1 MTGSSP
7 TLAHVPGVSTLII
20 RQCLNIGEAYHL
32 DMGRL
37 LKELN
42 LQEEVLSQPD
52 GWLSAADTERMLRLA
67 LSHIRNPLTGLDAAP
82 HINLATLGVLGY
94 VSQTSSTLQDLI
106 INTQRF
112 ERLLSDVGTTSL
124 QQHPGASH
132 WQWVCSLQD
141 PLVSRHVTE
150 CVIGCW
156 SVMLKLMQPMKAPA
170 LLAVHFSHALPDAAL
185 HGRYMRFFGCPVHFG
200 QASNALILSPLALQ
214 QPLLLANPN
223 VHRALEEHALRLLE
237 ARRREA
243 NLVDCVSALLA
254 QEIEQGQQP
263 VRDRIAES
271 LGMSARSLH
280 RKLEESGHSFRGLLD
295 TVRLEIAR
303 RSLQHSDTPVGMV
316 AQQLGFQESQSFIR
330 WFRRQV
336 GTTPGEFRQQK
347 SAGDASA
354 P

>member
-7 TLAHVPGVSTLII
+7 LTLPAPGVSTLII
-20 RQCLNIGEAYHL
+20 RQCMNIGEAYHL
-32 DMGRL
+32 DMGRI
-37 LKELN
+37 LKERG
-42 LQEEVLSQPD
+42 LQEEMLSQPD
-52 GWLSAADTERMLRLA
+52 GWLSAAETEYLLRRA
-67 LSHIRNPLTGLDAAP
+67 LDQIRNPLTGLDAAP

-94 VSQTSSTLQDLI
+94 VTQTSSTLQDLI
-106 INTQRF
+106 ESTRRF
-112 ERLLSDVGTTSL
+112 ERLLSDIGTTTL
-124 QQHPGASH
+124 HHHPGASH
-132 WQWVCSLQD
+132 WQWLCSLKD
-141 PLVSRHVTE
+141 PLVNRHVTE

-156 SVMLKLMQPMKAPA
+156 SVMMKLMQPMKTPP

-200 QASNALILSPLALQ
+200 QASSALVLSPLALQ
-214 QPLLLANPN
+214 QPLLLANPH
-223 VHRALEEHALRLLE
+223 VHRALEEHAQQLLE

-303 RSLQHSDTPVGMV
+303 RSLQHSATPVGIV

-330 WFRRQV
+330 WFRRHL
-336 GTTPGEFRQQK
+336 GITPGEFRQQK
-347 SAGDASA
+347 SASDASA

>member
-1 MTGSSP
+1 MTGSPLTS
-7 TLAHVPGVSTLII
+7 APGVSNLVI

-32 DMGRL
+32 DMARL
-37 LKELN
+37 LKEEGF
-42 LQEEVLSQPD
+42 QEELLSQPE
-52 GWLSAADTERMLRLA
+52 GWLSAADTEHLLRMA
-67 LSHIRNPLTGLDAAP
+67 LTRIRNPLTGLDAAP

-94 VSQTSSTLQDLI
+94 VTQTSSTLQDLI
-106 INTQRF
+106 ESTQRF
-112 ERLLSDVGTTSL
+112 ERLLSDIGTTTL
-124 QQHPGASH
+124 RHQPGASL
-132 WQWVCSLQD
+132 WQWACSLQD
-141 PLVSRHVTE
+141 PLVVRHVTE

-156 SVMLKLMQPMKAPA
+156 SVMMKLMQPMQTPA

-185 HGRYMRFFGCPVHFG
+185 HGRYMRFFGCPVHFN
-200 QASNALILSPLALQ
+200 QAETALVLSPVALQ

-223 VHRALEEHALRLLE
+223 VHRALGEHAQQLLE

-295 TVRLEIAR
+295 SVRLDIAS
-303 RSLQHSDTPVGMV
+303 RSLQHSGAPVSLV

-336 GTTPGEFRQQK
+336 GITPGEFRQQK
-347 SAGDASA
+347 SASDAAA